1 MARVTVEDCID
12 KVESP
17 YELVLV
23 AKERAT
29 QLNSGLEPT
38 VDRDNDKN
46 TVISLR
52 EIAEENIKV
61 SDLTESAVYKL
72 RKHVPQVDDTSEAD
86 EEIGDDFENLYKG
99 EISKSG
105 TPILPSKRVRRV
117 AERINIDTKK
127 EEDKKMWSIPNNNF
141 AAFEEYF
148 DKKGLFKQ
156 LVFIVKQNGIDLNNN
171 TAASLASGTC
181 ALESLILK
189 KYNGIQKLFCV
200 DFSKHRIKEIAL
212 RVLDH
217 HKIDPNI
224 IELCLGSFYDLK
236 IEDNSLDIVF
246 LCQAFHHAKYPDKL
260 LSEIRRVLKRK
271 GKLVIIGEHYFHILE
286 ISKRV
291 IKHFIKWIIN
301 YKEARTK
308 SGFLPW

>member
-1 MARVTVEDCID
+1 MKYKIKQWISDQEI
-12 KVESP
+12 ESISTSQ
-17 YELVLV
+17 YW
-23 AKERAT
+23 
-29 QLNSGLEPT
+29 N
-38 VDRDNDKN
+38 DR
-46 TVISLR
+46 
-52 EIAEENIKV
+52 
-61 SDLTESAVYKL
+61 
-72 RKHVPQVDDTSEAD
+72 
-86 EEIGDDFENLYKG
+86 
-99 EISKSG
+99 
-105 TPILPSKRVRRV
+105 
-117 AERINIDTKK
+117 K

-141 AAFEEYF
+141 DAFEEYF

-200 DFSKHRIKEIAL
+200 EFSKHRIKEIAL

-271 GKLVIIGEHYFHILE
+271 GKLVIIGEPYFNIVKV
-286 ISKRV
+286 SKR
-291 IKHFIKWIIN
+291 IIRHFINWIIN
-301 YKEARTK
+301 YKEARNKLEFFPRWGYLFPPNKEKGDIHYSK
-308 SGFLPW
+308 SQYRIIFLNNNFNFKRYIFRSTNNQMFLLTNK